1 MVKTIVGVVMILL
14 AAGGWFYLDH
24 LNKEELAAAAEM
36 RKVVENNRALA
47 IAAEKAKVEARAQFE
62 TQISADLKSCKEVAE
77 NANTEFLTQHQLPV
91 RRKPGQFTIP
101 PEATEEAA
109 KTLDAAHA
117 ECQSI
122 YDKRL
127 AIGM

>member
-1 MVKTIVGVVMILL
+1 MVKAIVGVVMILL

-36 RKVVENNRALA
+36 RKVVESNRALA
-47 IAAEKAKVEARAQFE
+47 VAAENAKIKARAQFE
-62 TQISADLKSCKEVAE
+62 TQIIADLKSCKEVAE

-91 RRKPGQFTIP
+91 RHKPGQFTIP

-109 KTLDAAHA
+109 KTLEDANA
-117 ECQSI
+117 ECQSV
-122 YDKRL
+122 YDKRF
-127 AIGM
+127 ATGM